1 MRIRID
7 FVTNS
12 SSSNFILAHNG
23 EFTEKQKN
31 AGMKY
36 IFKNIL
42 GEKVL
47 DSKSTDEEIREVAE
61 EYDSEEKQKT
71 ITNALKS
78 GKDIYAGT
86 IDNIEAEGN
95 YYKLLQDIWH
105 ILEKNGD
112 FKAIQADLTVS

>member
-1 MRIRID
+1 MKIRIN

-31 AGMKY
+31 AVMEY
-36 IFKNIL
+36 ICNNIL

-61 EYDSEEKQKT
+61 EYDSEEKQKA
-71 ITNALKS
+71 ITKALKS

-86 IDNIEAEGN
+86 IDNIEAEDN

-105 ILEKNGD
+105 ILEKTGD
-112 FKAIQADLTVS
+112 LEAIQADLTVS